1 MKKIILI
8 LIAAAGT
15 MNVTAQNIN
24 PETDYAG
31 KGVAGKQKKIV
42 KPDSMLSSW
51 CLDVNLVAGALS
63 EGVTTKNMGAHYL
76 NPVSANTSIG
86 KLKFN
91 NGSSYGIDAEVG
103 YFFGNKKH
111 FGVGAGLMYMYQ
123 QANATLD
130 RFHIEY
136 QSTDVFS
143 NVFRQEIT
151 ANQKIKE
158 TYTINNFNIPLLFK
172 YKTRIAKNIGF
183 TADAGLLVNVVA
195 QNHYSTNASFD
206 YEAVYQYT
214 TGGDGNIHT
223 AYDNAPTPAQNDLLL
238 TKGRYINDHTIG
250 NINDYFNSLRGQ
262 GYNVGLGVKPNHRT
276 GNIAMNG
283 SVGLLLRPAISVY
296 LSDMIALNFGAYYI
310 YQDFT
315 HSAQSNYVITNKV
328 GEYSSVLN
336 SVKSVS
342 NNSYGV
348 SAGVRIFFP
357 HKEKPEALVIPDMP
371 TEQIAEN
378 HEAPEE
384 TEAGEVASPVN
395 IDISTPILFD
405 LDKSVIK
412 PSGYAILEE
421 AATQLKE
428 NPQAYVVIHGYTD
441 ITGPASYNRTLSKR
455 RAMAVKNYLQKRG
468 VSAKHLKTIGHGSKF
483 PAASNAT
490 RAGRAQNR
498 RVIMKLKQGE
508 GDE

>member
-15 MNVTAQNIN
+15 WNVTAQNIN
-24 PETDYAG
+24 PETDYVG
-31 KGVAGKQKKIV
+31 KGAGRHKTIV

-63 EGVTTKNMGAHYL
+63 QGVASKNMGANYL
-76 NPVSANTSIG
+76 NPVSANTTIS
-86 KLKFN
+86 KLKFHD
-91 NGSSYGIDAEVG
+91 GSSYGIDAEVG
-103 YFFGNKKH
+103 YFFGHKKH

-123 QANATLD
+123 QANATID

-151 ANQKIKE
+151 ATHSIKE
-158 TYTINNFNIPLLFK
+158 KFSINNFNIPLLLK
-172 YKTRIAKNIGF
+172 YKTRIAKNVGF
-183 TADAGLLVNVVA
+183 TADAGLLINLVE
-195 QNHYSTNASFD
+195 QNHYSTNATFD

-223 AYDNAPTPAQNDLLL
+223 AYDNSPSPAQNDLLL
-238 TKGRYINDHTIG
+238 TKGRYVNDHTIG
-250 NINDYFNSLRGQ
+250 NIQDYFNSLRGQ
-262 GYNVGLGVKPNHRT
+262 GYNVGLGVRPKHSS
-276 GNIAMNG
+276 GNVSMNG
-283 SVGLLLRPAISVY
+283 SVGILLRPAISVY

-328 GEYSSVLN
+328 GDYNSVLN
-336 SVKSVS
+336 STKSVS

-348 SAGVRIFFP
+348 SVGVRVFFP
-357 HKEKPEALVIPDMP
+357 HKEREEALVIPDMP

-378 HEAPEE
+378 HEEPEDKE
-384 TEAGEVASPVN
+384 VGEVASPVN

-412 PSGYAILEE
+412 HSGYAILEE
-421 AATQLKE
+421 AVTQLKE

-455 RAMAVKNYLQKRG
+455 RAQAVKNYLQKRG
-468 VSAKHLKTIGHGSKF
+468 VSSKHLKTIGHGAKF
-483 PAASNAT
+483 PAASNST